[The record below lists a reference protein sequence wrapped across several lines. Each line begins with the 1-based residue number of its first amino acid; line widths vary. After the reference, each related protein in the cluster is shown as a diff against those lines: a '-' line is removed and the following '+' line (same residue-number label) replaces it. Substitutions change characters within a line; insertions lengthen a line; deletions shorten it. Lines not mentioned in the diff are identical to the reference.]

1 MMPRFFFRWLGCALL
16 LGFTGCGLIDPVG
29 SAIKKLKDPTASVR
43 LAAIEKLRL
52 KHDARAGE
60 PLIACLGD
68 DDVDVRKAA
77 TEALGELNDTRAIE
91 PLIACLA
98 TDDRQAIITALEKLG
113 SARAGEQL
121 LTHF

>member
-1 MMPRFFFRWLGCALL
+1 MSSRFLFRWLGCVLL

-29 SAIKKLKDPTASVR
+29 TAIKKLKDPAAAVR
-43 LAAIEKLRL
+43 LVAIEKLRSR
-52 KHDARAGE
+52 HDARAVE

-77 TEALGELNDTRAIE
+77 TVALGDLDDPRAIE

-98 TDDRQAIITALEKLG
+98 TDDRQTIIAALGKLG
-113 SARAGEQL
+113 S
-121 LTHF
+121 